1 MKESELYFP
10 LKQFLELKNYEV
22 KAEVQS
28 CDVLA
33 IKGEEEPIIVELK
46 LSLNLDV
53 LLQAVDRLT
62 LSSAVYI
69 GIPKDCKSFKKK
81 RKKSIK
87 LLKMLGFG
95 LILIGEDENSV
106 DVIVEPTEYRPRKSK
121 QKKARLLDEFQ
132 KREGDPNIGGMS
144 TKKGV
149 LTSYRQ
155 RALKVAEYLKEHG
168 QNKASNISKE
178 INEPKARDIMYNNYY
193 GWFEKVSLGVYT
205 ISSKGLEEIEFWLN
219 KDNMI

>member
-1 MKESELYFP
+1 MKESELYLP
-10 LKQFLELKNYEV
+10 LKQFLESKNYEV

-33 IKGEEEPIIVELK
+33 IKDEEEPIIVELK
-46 LSLNLDV
+46 LSLNFDV